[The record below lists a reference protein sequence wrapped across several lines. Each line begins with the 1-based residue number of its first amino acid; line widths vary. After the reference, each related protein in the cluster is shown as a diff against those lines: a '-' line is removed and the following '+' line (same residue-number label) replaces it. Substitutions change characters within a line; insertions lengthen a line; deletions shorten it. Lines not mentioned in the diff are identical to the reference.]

1 MRNLAVFSLS
11 LTICVLVTGCST
23 TLGEGKQYLRLVSEP
38 VYAGVEMSRDGTG
51 AALPTLEQSYA
62 NVQQF
67 TRDQL
72 TQRLNQGLLSQQD
85 YNDTIAD
92 LDKEQ
97 KNYNNALNTVRQVPP
112 TMNSVLYGLGVDP
125 GPKRPKSLQDTLVP
139 LGAGTA
145 AGVAIGAAAF

>member
-1 MRNLAVFSLS
+1 MRNSLIII
-11 LTICVLVTGCST
+11 LCLFMVGCST
-23 TLGEGKQYLRLVSEP
+23 TLGQGNQYLRLVGEP
-38 VYAGVEMSRDGTG
+38 VYTGVEMSRDGTN
-51 AALPTLEQSYA
+51 AAVPTLEQSYG
-62 NVQQF
+62 NMQQF

-72 TQRLNQGLLSQQD
+72 AQRLNQGLLSQQD

-97 KNYNNALNTVRQVPP
+97 KNYNNALNTVKQVPP

-125 GPKRPKSLQDTLVP
+125 GPKRPKSLQDTLIP

-145 AGVAIGAAAF
+145 AGIGIGAAAF